1 MNEKAKALLDKVK
14 EKAKKISKKTYIM
27 AAVVLV
33 LIAAAIALTF
43 ILNDKPYS
51 ILITEASG
59 DELTTV
65 VSFLREQ
72 GVTDYKIENNN
83 TILVPEEHENRLKAD
98 LAMQGFPQ
106 SAFGYSSYYDH
117 VGALS
122 TESEKSR
129 SWIIGLQDRLGAVI
143 REFDH
148 VVDAWVNIT
157 PGEDRGYVLD
167 SGNVIE
173 AEAAVVVSMSN
184 SNKLTKSQVKAIREF
199 VSHSAHG
206 LQFERVTISDT
217 SGNTYNMGENEDSN
231 DASALKLQLEEEW
244 ENKIRTEVLR
254 VLEPFYGKE
263 NVRVAVN
270 CVVDVHK
277 VTEQRTDVIMPEG
290 AEDGKGL
297 MTSEQ
302 YQYYVGRPDDK
313 LPGGIVGS
321 ETNSD
326 LPTQVEN
333 AADPDGTELEIEGSG
348 QKDYDNSKS
357 EKEIIN
363 NAAVLRDCSVS
374 VSLNADVAG
383 NINELDLDML
393 RSHIA
398 RAAGIG
404 SDEGGEFDR
413 RYLNDKISI
422 ISMEFARDEAPAII
436 PVENVDPIVWIIIAG
451 VSLLLLIILIVVLVI
466 RRSRKKRR
474 MKQELEEQMRLAAEQ
489 AAEIPVPPVPDA
501 DVMTLQSEKNMELRK
516 DIRKFA
522 NDNPEIAA
530 QIIRNMLKGGEDDG

>member
-14 EKAKKISKKTYIM
+14 EKAKKISKKTYII
-27 AAVVLV
+27 AAVVLM

-98 LAMQGFPQ
+98 LAMQGFPK

-199 VSHSAHG
+199 VSHSAQG

-270 CVVDVHK
+270 CVVDVHR
-277 VTEQRTDVIMPEG
+277 VTEQRTDVILPED

-297 MTSEQ
+297 LTSEQ
-302 YQYYVGRPDDK
+302 YQYYVGRPNGE

-357 EKEIIN
+357 EKEIVN

-374 VSLNADVAG
+374 VSLNSDVAG
-383 NINELDLDML
+383 DINELDLDML

-436 PVENVDPIVWIIIAG
+436 PVENVDPIVWIIVAG
-451 VSLLLLIILIVVLVI
+451 VSLLLLIILIVVLAI

-489 AAEIPVPPVPDA
+489 AAVIPVSPVPDA

-530 QIIRNMLKGGEDDG
+530 QIVRNMLKGGDDDA